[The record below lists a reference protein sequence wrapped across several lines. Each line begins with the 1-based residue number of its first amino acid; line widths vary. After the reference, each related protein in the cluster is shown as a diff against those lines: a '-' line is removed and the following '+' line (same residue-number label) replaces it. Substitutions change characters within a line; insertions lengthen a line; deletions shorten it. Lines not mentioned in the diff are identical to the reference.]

1 MANPIAFTPAPA
13 DPHLELM
20 RRLNAAPREHAEAL
34 LVAYDILQKAHDE
47 GILDTVHGM
56 ISARDTIFATL
67 ARYAKTPEGIAGIR
81 NLLAGLKILTALDPE
96 TLDEFSRSVAAATAE
111 HKHEQKP
118 PSLFQIAKRA
128 TSEDGRRGL
137 SFMTLL
143 LTHLGRALKG

>member
-1 MANPIAFTPAPA
+1 MANPIAFTPAPV

-34 LVAYDILQKAHDE
+34 LVAYDLLQTAHDE
-47 GILDTVHGM
+47 GLLDTVHGM
-56 ISARDTIFATL
+56 IGAKDTIFGKL
-67 ARYAKTPEGIAGIR
+67 AEYAKTPEGIAGIR

-96 TLDEFSRSVAAATAE
+96 TLDELSRAVAIAAVE
-111 HKHEQKP
+111 HKRELKP

-128 TSEDGRRGL
+128 ANEDGRRGL

-143 LTHLGRALKG
+143 LTHVGRAIKS